1 MLSSEQLAQYGQD
14 GYLLVS
20 GLIPEET
27 LANAEAT
34 MWSVLGMD
42 RDDPTSWS
50 PLPEKADGLITNTNR
65 GLIEHFGLQSP
76 ELLACC
82 TPAFYE
88 MQEQLAQ
95 ENPDAFHCQ
104 NSQPEAIWTLSVF
117 PISNDWDYIDGH
129 VDGGFRP
136 IKVFPG
142 SFRVSSPVSYTHLTL
157 PTNREV

>member
-1 MLSSEQLAQYGQD
+1 MYLFCLALAEGVSMLSPEQLAQYGQD

-20 GLIPEET
+20 GLIPEEP
-27 LANAEAT
+27 LANAETT

-117 PISNDWDYIDGH
+117 PISNDWIISMGMLM
-129 VDGGFRP
+129 VDSDLSRF
-136 IKVFPG
+136 FPDH
-142 SFRVSSPVSYTHLTL
+142 SAFPR
-157 PTNREV
+157 